1 MNGFTQKKSKEKT
14 AHFCAAAENKFTS
27 AQLKKEMLP
36 LLKDCFICEVAEVN
50 DFIGLKFFNGQKFAV
65 SVKEISN

>member
-50 DFIGLKFFNGQKFAV
+50 DFIGLKFFNAKKFAV